1 MAELIKTDR
10 LTKHFG
16 DIAAVNGISLSVRT
30 GEVLGFLG
38 PNGAGKSTTMKMITG
53 FLEPDSGSVR
63 INSIDMAS
71 EPVRAKREIG
81 YLPEGAPAYGDMTA
95 QSFLEFIADI
105 RGFQGGERDYRVA
118 QSVDKT
124 GLSSV
129 LHQQI
134 ETLSKGYKRRVGLAQ
149 AILHDPGVLIM
160 DEPTD
165 GLDPNQKHQVRSLIA
180 EMAAEKAI
188 IVSTH
193 ILEEVEAVCTRAV
206 VIDKG
211 RIVADGTAEDLQRR
225 MPYHNAVA
233 VRVASDAA
241 ENLTSALRGL
251 AGVERVE
258 EIERANGHV
267 RLRAIPNEQN
277 AIAGDIAILIRDKAI
292 AVDEL
297 LVERGKLDDVFREIT
312 TSDTGGSSSTGIGG
326 GDNA

>member
-16 DIAAVNGISLSVRT
+16 EIRAVDGITLSVEK

-53 FLEPDSGSVR
+53 FLQPDSGLVR
-63 INSIDMAS
+63 IADINLADDPIA
-71 EPVRAKREIG
+71 AKKEIG

-95 QSFLEFIADI
+95 QAFLQFVAEI
-105 RGFQGGERDYRVA
+105 RGFDGGERDYRVS

-129 LHQQI
+129 LNQRI
-134 ETLSKGYKRRVGLAQ
+134 DTLSKGYKRRVGLAQ
-149 AILHDPGVLIM
+149 AILHDPDVLIM

-165 GLDPNQKHQVRSLIA
+165 GLDPNQKHHVRTLIS

-206 VIDKG
+206 VIDRGKV
-211 RIVADGTAEDLQRR
+211 VADGTAEDLQRR

-233 VRVASDAA
+233 VRVAADAVDG
-241 ENLTSALRGL
+241 LKSALQGL
-251 AGVERVE
+251 PTVAKVE
-258 EIERANGHV
+258 EIGRANGHV
-267 RLRAIPNEQN
+267 RLRAVPSEQT
-277 AIAGDIAILIRDKAI
+277 AITTDVASLIREKAI
-292 AVDEL
+292 AIDEMT
-297 LVERGKLDDVFREIT
+297 VERGRLDDVFREIT
-312 TSDTGGSSSTGIGG
+312 TADAGTERHAETTSGG
-326 GDNA
+326 N